1 MLDNACS
8 RGPVATKTPVARMD
22 SPLSPHATMLPSTAV
37 DALVTGWLTED
48 CPSFDHGAVAAGT
61 GNVSANL
68 YLKSPGVVAGLP
80 FFAAVMERVGCTVC
94 WEPGLRE
101 GRWMDAGNARDER
114 VRMATVSGPAH
125 LLLRGER
132 VALNALA
139 ECSGVATA
147 ARRAANVAADK
158 GWAGSVAGTRKTTPG
173 FRLVQKYAFVVGG
186 MDPHR
191 MDLASM
197 AMLKDNHLAAA
208 NGVGPAVA
216 AVKESAGF
224 SVKIDV
230 ECGTAGEALAA
241 AKAGAD
247 VVMLDNFSVEEFRE
261 AARRVKKAFPHV
273 VVEGSGGL
281 DFNTL
286 SDYMTPEADVL
297 SFSVN
302 RHAKALDM
310 SLKVEK
316 E

>member
-1 MLDNACS
+1 MAEPAD
-8 RGPVATKTPVARMD
+8 ME
-22 SPLSPHATMLPSTAV
+22 SPFSPHAMMLPTTAV
-37 DALVTGWLTED
+37 DALVSAWLAED

-61 GNVSANL
+61 AAVTANL
-68 YLKSPGVVAGLP
+68 YLKSSGVVAGFP
-80 FFAAVMERVGCTVC
+80 FFSAVMERVGCTVR
-94 WEPGLRE
+94 WEAGLRE
-101 GRWMDAGNARDER
+101 GRWMDATNSRPNR
-114 VRMATVSGPAH
+114 VQLATVSGPAN
-125 LLLRGER
+125 LLLRVER

-147 ARRAANVAADK
+147 ARRATNIAADA
-158 GWAGSVAGTRKTTPG
+158 GWAGAVAATRKTTPG

-191 MDLASM
+191 MDLSGM

-208 NGVGPAVA
+208 DGVGPAVA
-216 AVKESAGF
+216 AVKRSAGF

-230 ECGTAGEALAA
+230 ECGTAEEALAA

-247 VVMLDNFSVEEFRE
+247 VIMLDNFSAEGFVE
-261 AARRVKKAFPHV
+261 AAKRVKKEFPYV
-273 VVEGSGGL
+273 IVEGSGGL

-286 SDYMTPEADVL
+286 SKYMTPEADVL

-310 SLKVEK
+310 SLKIEK